1 MSYNYIL
8 NSVRSYMSS
17 NHMIVDQEWLSE
29 CVNHLIEN
37 NFNEDEIKLQTKEQ
51 WLLNNL
57 TDVCPGCLPQNLKSR
72 VKIELNGQYVLQI
85 NALVDIGSSAY
96 QQHLKLQK
104 VNTENIEATT
114 RFEDK
119 ISNHR
124 MIKLYMTDGVQ
135 EVTGIEYKPMRNL
148 SLDVIPGSKVLIK
161 GPVECRR
168 GMFLLTENCIELLG
182 GEVEELIVANSQ
194 AAILSSK
201 LSLPIPQ
208 DFLPIPAPTIDQT
221 RDRTIPSPDIQ
232 MIPTTN
238 SHEQIEP
245 MTNFVEDEI
254 DMEQLAV
261 IEAQYS
267 SALTKRRSE
276 DDMANP
282 DKRIKR
288 DPVSSSNNDDY
299 PDDNDMFFEDEEY
312 LKELEA
318 KFDEKE
324 NEQFNTDFNNRGDR
338 PESNGINNPMTASS
352 NNTASTSKDRSE
364 PISRSIRPSSEP
376 FVYIKQINDLS
387 ELERTGKVFK
397 VKAQILKILSKL
409 TVGKEGWSL
418 SCTIVDGTATID
430 VDFSSDVLSKLVGF
444 TPQEMIQMKKQ
455 MAKNAQIKDAAV
467 SALQKAKDNL
477 QVLYC
482 IIEITILER
491 PLITQL
497 IPFETCH
504 TDLLMKRL
512 KDSGL

>member
-1 MSYNYIL
+1 MSNNYIL
-8 NSVRSYMSS
+8 NSVRNYMSS
-17 NHMIVDQEWLSE
+17 NHMVVDQDWLSE
-29 CVNHLIEN
+29 CVNHLIGS
-37 NFNEDEIKLQTKEQ
+37 NFNEDQIKLQTKEQ

-114 RFEDK
+114 RFDDK
-119 ISNHR
+119 VSNHR
-124 MIKLYMTDGVQ
+124 MIQLYMTDGVQ

-168 GMFLLTENCIELLG
+168 GVILLTENCIELLG
-182 GEVEELIVANSQ
+182 GEVEELIIANSQ

-208 DFLPIPAPTIDQT
+208 GTAINQT

-232 MIPTTN
+232 TTHSIN

-245 MTNFVEDEI
+245 MSNFVEDEI
-254 DMEQLAV
+254 DMEQLDV

-276 DDMANP
+276 DDMSNS

-288 DPVSSSNNDDY
+288 NPISSSNNVDDY
-299 PDDNDMFFEDEEY
+299 PDDSEMFFEDEEY

-318 KFDEKE
+318 KFDERE
-324 NEQFNTDFNNRGDR
+324 NEIEFNTNFNSGGARS
-338 PESNGINNPMTASS
+338 ESNDVNNAW
-352 NNTASTSKDRSE
+352 TASTSKDDRSE
-364 PISRSIRPSSEP
+364 SLSRSIRSSSEP
-376 FVYIKQINDLS
+376 FVYIKQINDLG
-387 ELERTGKVFK
+387 ELERAGKVFK

-418 SCTIVDGTATID
+418 SCTIVDGTGTID

-482 IIEITILER
+482 IIEIIILER
-491 PLITQL
+491 PLISQL
-497 IPFETCH
+497 IPFETFH
-504 TDLLMKRL
+504 TEILMRRL

>member
-1 MSYNYIL
+1 MSNNYIF
-8 NSVRSYMSS
+8 NSVRNYMAS
-17 NHMIVDQEWLSE
+17 NYMIVDHDWLSG
-29 CVNHLIEN
+29 CVNHLIDN

-57 TDVCPGCLPQNLKSR
+57 TDVCPGSLPSNLKSE
-72 VKIELNGQYVLQI
+72 VLTELKGQYVLQI

-114 RFEDK
+114 RFDEK
-119 ISNHR
+119 ISSHR

-135 EVTGIEYKPMRNL
+135 EIVGIEYKPLRNL
-148 SLDVIPGSKVLIK
+148 TLDVIPGSKVLIK

-168 GMFLLTENCIELLG
+168 GVLLLTESCIELLG
-182 GEVEELIVANSQ
+182 GEVAELIIANSQ

-208 DFLPIPAPTIDQT
+208 AINQPTNRNVPT
-221 RDRTIPSPDIQ
+221 PDVETAHPVI
-232 MIPTTN
+232 

-245 MTNFVEDEI
+245 MSNFVEDEI
-254 DMEQLAV
+254 DLEEIDV

-267 SALTKRRSE
+267 GTLTKRRSE
-276 DDMANP
+276 DDISNP

-288 DPVSSSNNDDY
+288 NCVSSSNNVDDY
-299 PDDNDMFFEDEEY
+299 PDDNDMIFEDEEY

-318 KFDEKE
+318 KFDERE
-324 NEQFNTDFNNRGDR
+324 NEIVAFNSNGSNNGLSRS
-338 PESNGINNPMTASS
+338 ESNNLSDVMS
-352 NNTASTSKDRSE
+352 ASTSKDDRSQL
-364 PISRSIRPSSEP
+364 PSRSIRPSSEP
-376 FVYIKQINDLS
+376 FVYIKQIN
-387 ELERTGKVFK
+387 ELDEMERIGKVFK

-418 SCTIVDGTATID
+418 SCTIVDGTGSID

-455 MAKNAQIKDAAV
+455 MATNAEVKDAAV

-482 IIEITILER
+482 IIEIIIMER

-497 IPFETCH
+497 IPFESYH
-504 TDLLMKRL
+504 TDLLIKRL
-512 KDSGL
+512 QDSGL